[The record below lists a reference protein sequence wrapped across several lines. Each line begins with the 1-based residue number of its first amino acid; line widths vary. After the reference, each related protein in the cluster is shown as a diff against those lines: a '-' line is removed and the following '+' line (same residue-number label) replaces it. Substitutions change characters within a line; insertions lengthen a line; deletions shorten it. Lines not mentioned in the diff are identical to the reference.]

1 MTVLRAPFPWFGGK
15 SRAAALIWSRLGRVP
30 NYVEA
35 FAGSLATLL
44 GRPDAPRLET
54 VNDIDCHIANFW
66 RSLAQDPDRVAFW
79 CDWPVNE
86 ADLHARHSWLV
97 HATAGQRQRI
107 REDPEFYDA
116 KIAGWWV
123 WGQSLWIG
131 SGWCRTGDQHE
142 KLPSI
147 GRGGER
153 GVTAGT
159 LWQKR
164 FAMNGHGHAPG
175 IHRQSLSASA
185 RRWNS
190 GGRGGGSGVHAP
202 GLRPA
207 RSHLSSNGMGITLE
221 NEGLYDYLQ
230 GLAVRMRRV
239 RVCCGDWK
247 RVLTPA
253 VTTYNG
259 LTGVVLDP
267 PYDDELRSDA
277 LYAHDSG
284 TVSADVRGWAI
295 ENGDNP
301 EFRIALCG
309 YQGEHEMPASWECV
323 AWKAHG
329 GYSRT
334 EQGQANRELER
345 IWFSPHCL
353 RPGDRLP
360 FEA

>member
-1 MTVLRAPFPWFGGK
+1 MRVSNGAALRAPFPWFGGK
-15 SRAAALIWSRLGRVP
+15 SRAAPILWPRLGPVP
-30 NYVEA
+30 NYVEP
-35 FAGSLATLL
+35 FGGSLAPLL
-44 GRPDAPRLET
+44 GRPDEPGLET
-54 VNDIDCHIANFW
+54 VNDIDCYVANFW
-66 RSLAQDPDRVAFW
+66 RALAHDPEQVAYW

-86 ADLHARHSWLV
+86 ADLHARHRWLV
-97 HATAGQRQRI
+97 HSTRKRRRKIKASP
-107 REDPEFYDA
+107 DYYDA
-116 KIAGWWV
+116 KVAGWWV
-123 WGQSLWIG
+123 YGQCLWIG
-131 SGWCRTGDQHE
+131 SDWCRAAGQHN

-153 GVTAGT
+153 GV
-159 LWQKR
+159 
-164 FAMNGHGHAPG
+164 
-175 IHRQSLSASA
+175 AS

-202 GLRPA
+202 SLGEDDGLD
-207 RSHLSSNGMGITLE
+207 H
-221 NEGLYDYLQ
+221 YLRA
-230 GLAVRMRRV
+230 LAVRLRRV
-239 RVCCGDWK
+239 RVCCGDWR
-247 RVLTPA
+247 RVLQPS

-259 LTGVVLDP
+259 ITGVVLDP
-267 PYDDELRSDA
+267 PYDDELRDA
-277 LYAHDSG
+277 GLYAHDDGDISG
-284 TVSADVRGWAI
+284 PVREWAI

-309 YQGEHEMPASWECV
+309 YQGEHEMPETWQRV

-329 GYSRT
+329 GYSKT